1 MREILADI
9 ERNRIRLV
17 FKHDEDETIIRLK
30 LNDAKA
36 LSGKLDELLSDFEK
50 RKQVRID

>member
-30 LNDAKA
+30 LNEARD
-36 LSGKLDELLSDFEK
+36 LSGKLNELLSDFEK